1 MGFACTCL
9 RRRSMPTLPPMCY
22 HVERVNNRKP
32 TTLQTTKGQCFQLDP
47 TNECFAIRPFTRN
60 RSCVTEGRWQRTKS
74 RPPCK
79 KTRGQLSGRPDQC
92 YHRALHTK
100 RHFPVGH
107 RLTFCWRE
115 ADVSR
120 AHKKRG
126 RWDKNAPGQKTSKP
140 TQMRVRHRREHIR
153 GSAGQHFTFCW
164 SGTGSRQRRD
174 KSVKSAGG
182 DTRMQGVRKRP
193 GQRIGLEDAPPSTLI
208 SAGAPCGRRA
218 PKVTQANK
226 ERERRDKNARGQK
239 TSRPTHKRVRQ
250 SPL

>member
-1 MGFACTCL
+1 MPQPKQCQNGHRHKHIFPSWRGHTLNVQAIRRSDNKRNTSQGGGMGFACTCL

-79 KTRGQLSGRPDQC
+79 KTRGQLSGRRPDKC
-92 YHRALHTK
+92 YHHAIHTK

-107 RLTFCWRE
+107 RFTFCWRE
-115 ADVSR
+115 PDVSR

-126 RWDKNAPGQKTSKP
+126 RWVGQ
-140 TQMRVRHRREHIR
+140 E
-153 GSAGQHFTFCW
+153 C
-164 SGTGSRQRRD
+164 TGSENVQANANESAPQARTHKGKRR
-174 KSVKSAGG
+174 
-182 DTRMQGVRKRP
+182 
-193 GQRIGLEDAPPSTLI
+193 STLHFLLERHWLATKARQV
-208 SAGAPCGRRA
+208 SKECGR
-218 PKVTQANK
+218 
-226 ERERRDKNARGQK
+226 
-239 TSRPTHKRVRQ
+239 
-250 SPL
+250 